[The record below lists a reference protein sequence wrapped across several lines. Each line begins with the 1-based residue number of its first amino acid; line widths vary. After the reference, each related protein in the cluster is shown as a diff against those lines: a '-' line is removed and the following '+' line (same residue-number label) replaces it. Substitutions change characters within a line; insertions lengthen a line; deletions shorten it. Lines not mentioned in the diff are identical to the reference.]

1 MAKKFE
7 EYIQVKLPSGAK
19 EQLAKVASRKYDSV
33 GGLARKLLMQE
44 LEREGVC
51 VTPTETKAA

>member
-19 EQLAKVASRKYDSV
+19 EKLAKVASRKYDSV
-33 GGLARKLLMQE
+33 GGIARKAIMKE
-44 LEREGVC
+44 LEAAGVC
-51 VTPTETKAA
+51 LMPTETKAA